1 MFFHVSSSIL
11 IPKHGMLQVDFRTF
25 GIRLW
30 PTVIT
35 GPSAS
40 FLAPPSSKAE
50 PIPGTVSS
58 LAGNE
63 LTGGEV
69 GLQDILMGLY
79 LG

>member
-1 MFFHVSSSIL
+1 
-11 IPKHGMLQVDFRTF
+11 MLQVDFRTF

-40 FLAPPSSKAE
+40 ILAPPSSKAE
-50 PIPGTVSS
+50 PIPGTASS

-69 GLQDILMGLY
+69 GLRDILMGLY